1 MEESLPTEI
10 SLVTLNCWG
19 LKYISKLRRERM
31 TEIGRQL
38 ALADPQPH
46 IVALQEC
53 WTQED
58 YRSIRHQTR
67 FILPYGKFYHSGP
80 FGGGLAILSRW
91 PIEEST
97 MFRYPLNGR
106 PTAFF
111 RGDWFV
117 GKGVACARIRYGPG
131 PKHIVEVFN
140 THTHAPY
147 EHGPDD
153 SYQCHRTA
161 QAWEVAKLLR
171 GAVERGHL
179 VLAMGDFNMIPSSLE
194 HRIIT
199 SLAPVRDTWRVLH
212 PDSAVGPAHHPAE
225 QARHRPIP
233 TAEFNILENGAAS
246 DGPTN
251 TWRWAPAQQKQLGQG
266 KPEVTVPP
274 DTLDHKGKRLDYIF
288 AGPGTLPAL
297 GGSWTVRR
305 ARVGMMMRHPEL
317 GCSLSDHFAVEATL
331 AFQPSTTSSSST
343 TTAAAVIESPVIPV
357 SSQLAT
363 ATTTAKPN
371 PEKEKETSTGT
382 AETKETLEIKA
393 GTYLQSPTTSSFHSL
408 PIPSSPKPSITS
420 PHQPPSLPLQ
430 TYDAILANL
439 AQYTRRE
446 RAQTTWR
453 TRHLF
458 LWVLVTIGCYVAV
471 WFSPRNFV
479 AFLLMLVS
487 SLGLAAGTVDGL
499 MALLFFNGAEA
510 RALKE
515 FGWEVR
521 NARAIAGGGH
531 RGEEDGVG
539 EEGGN
544 GDDALY

>member
-1 MEESLPTEI
+1 MAELPAEI

-58 YRSIRHQTR
+58 YQSIRHETR
-67 FILPYGKFYHSGP
+67 FILPHGKFYHSGP

-117 GKGVACARIRYGPG
+117 GKGVACARIRYGPD
-131 PKHIVEVFN
+131 PKHVIEVFN

-147 EHGPDD
+147 EHGPND

-161 QAWEVAKLLR
+161 QAWEVVKLLR
-171 GAVERGHL
+171 GAAERGHL

-194 HRIIT
+194 YRIIT

-212 PDSAVGPAHHPAE
+212 PDSAVGPAVHPAE
-225 QARHRPIP
+225 QARHRPVP
-233 TAEFNILENGAAS
+233 TAEFNIIENGAAS

-251 TWRWAPAQQKQLGQG
+251 TWRWAPAQQKLLGRG
-266 KPEVTVPP
+266 KPEVPVPP
-274 DTLDHKGKRLDYIF
+274 ETLDHKGKRLDYIF
-288 AGPGTLPAL
+288 VGPGALPAL

-331 AFQPSTTSSSST
+331 AFQPSTTST
-343 TTAAAVIESPVIPV
+343 PTAAVIESPVIPV
-357 SSQLAT
+357 SSHLP
-363 ATTTAKPN
+363 TTTAKPN
-371 PEKEKETSTGT
+371 PEKGTSTGT
-382 AETKETLEIKA
+382 AETKETFEINA

-408 PIPSSPKPSITS
+408 PIPSSPKPSMTS
-420 PHQPPSLPLQ
+420 AHQPPSLPLQ

-439 AQYTRRE
+439 TQYIRRE

-453 TRHLF
+453 TRHFLF
-458 LWVLVTIGCYVAV
+458 WVLATIGCYVAV

-479 AFLLMLVS
+479 SFLLILVS

-521 NARAIAGGGH
+521 NARAIAAGDGGH
-531 RGEEDGVG
+531 RVEDGVR
-539 EEGGN
+539 EGGE
-544 GDDALY
+544 